1 MAGIEQCDGSTVAS
15 FLQSDPHC
23 AHEPCRRLPEF
34 VSHNDQA
41 LDALAVTQL
50 HGLHENRF
58 LQLAIGMKPLF
69 ELIEYKKDFGIRL
82 FCKPIFHLSQRVK
95 QTETVGNRGSCTREA
110 GRSELPRY
118 GGLSP
123 RRQLASR
130 ARRVWAGVPRE
141 PMRSCRPRWA
151 REGQPRE
158 TPSRDLFLQF
168 VSSRNESS
176 GGKPL

>member
-95 QTETVGNRGSCTREA
+95 QTETVGNRGLVLAKPGGQSSLGMA
-110 GRSELPRY
+110 GCRHDDNWPHVLGEF
-118 GGLSP
+118 G
-123 RRQLASR
+123 QESR
-130 ARRVWAGVPRE
+130 AN
-141 PMRSCRPRWA
+141 
-151 REGQPRE
+151 Q
-158 TPSRDLFLQF
+158 
-168 VSSRNESS
+168 
-176 GGKPL
+176 